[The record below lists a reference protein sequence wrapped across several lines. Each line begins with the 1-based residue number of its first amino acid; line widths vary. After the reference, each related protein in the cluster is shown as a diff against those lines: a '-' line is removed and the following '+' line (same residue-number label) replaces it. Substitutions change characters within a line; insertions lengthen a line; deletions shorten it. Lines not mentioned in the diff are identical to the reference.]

1 MARAADGAA
10 AAPDGAHVVAGWPPD
25 EAARESALEALEP
38 GGVVVLARRR
48 FELGWDE
55 TMLITGPV
63 SDGRSKNVS
72 YDPGSGRLGGAAIQ
86 GEPRAALK
94 TLMARFSDWA
104 TATVHTLA
112 PAYSRALQTGKAS
125 FRPNEIEGRALSPRK
140 DDRRLHVDAFPA
152 QPVQGRRILRL
163 FVNIDPGGAARTWR
177 TGEPFETFAAR
188 FVGKIAPRPPG
199 YDALLQAVR
208 LTKGRRTA
216 YDHAMLRLHDLA
228 KADDDYQRDGVRHA
242 PSFPAEAT
250 WLVFT
255 DATPHA
261 ALSGKN
267 ALEQTFFL
275 PVDAMARQEQSPLRV
290 LERMMGKSL
299 A

>member
-1 MARAADGAA
+1 MVKT
-10 AAPDGAHVVAGWPPD
+10 AAPDGAVVVAGWPPN
-25 EAARESALEALEP
+25 EAARAAAIDALEP

-48 FELGWDE
+48 FELAWDE
-55 TMLITGPV
+55 TALVNGPV

-72 YDPGSGRLGGAAIQ
+72 YDPTTGRLGGTAIEGQ
-86 GEPRAALK
+86 ARAALA

-104 TATVHTLA
+104 TATVQTLA
-112 PAYSRALQTGKAS
+112 PAYAGALQIGKTS

-163 FVNIDPGGAARTWR
+163 FVNIDPGGAPRTWR
-177 TGEPFETFAAR
+177 TGEPFEAFAGR
-188 FVGKIAPRPPG
+188 FAQKIAPRPPG
-199 YDALLQAVR
+199 YEALLQAVR

-228 KADDDYQRDGVRHA
+228 KADDAYQRDGVRHA
-242 PSFPAEAT
+242 PVFPAEAT

-275 PVDAMARQEQSPLRV
+275 PVEAMARPETSPLRV
-290 LERMMGKSL
+290 LEGMLGKRL
-299 A
+299 V